1 LVSQVLFAAP
11 ALDPEEEWVLQTV
24 SELRQRLSSHVREQ
38 RRWLGQLRRVSF
50 ARAIQGSNSIEG
62 YRVSLD
68 DAVAAAA
75 EAEPIEAVDETWSA
89 VTGYRDAMTYVL
101 QVADDPTLDVN
112 ESLIK
117 GLHFMMLKYDLAKS
131 PGRWRPGAIHVRDEV
146 TGDRVYE
153 GPDAGLV
160 PALMAELVADLAGDA
175 SQPVMIRA
183 AMAHLNL
190 VMIHPFRDGNG
201 RMARCVQTL
210 VLARDGILSPHFCSI
225 EEYLGRNTG
234 DYYRVLADVGAGSWH
249 PERDARPW
257 IHFNLTAHY
266 RQAQTLLRRVED
278 SEMRWSELEDITG
291 ALGLPDRA
299 IGPLF
304 NASLGLRLRN
314 QAYRAEADVSEQVAS
329 RDLRQ
334 LVEAGLLEARGERRG
349 RFYLRSQRLVE
360 LDQEIR
366 RRRPPRTS
374 EDPFALARAAVDQQR
389 LWPAAVLEA

>member
-1 LVSQVLFAAP
+1 MLFAAP
-11 ALDPEEEWVLQTV
+11 TLDPHEEWVLQNV
-24 SELRQRLSSHVREQ
+24 SDLRQRLSSHVREQ

-62 YRVSLD
+62 YVVSLD
-68 DAVAAAA
+68 DAVAAAD
-75 EAEPIEAVDETWSA
+75 EEEPIEAADETWSA
-89 VTGYRDAMTYVL
+89 VLGYRDAMTYVL

-131 PGRWRPGAIHVRDEV
+131 PGRWRPGAIYVRNEA
-146 TGDRVYE
+146 TGERVYE

-160 PALMAELVADLAGDA
+160 PPLVAELVAELAGES

-183 AMAHLNL
+183 AMAHLNFA
-190 VMIHPFRDGNG
+190 MIHPFRDGNG
-201 RMARCVQTL
+201 RMARCVQSL

-225 EEYLGRNTG
+225 EEYLGRNT
-234 DYYRVLADVGAGSWH
+234 DAYYKVLAEVGAGSWH
-249 PERDARPW
+249 PERDTRPW
-257 IHFNLTAHY
+257 IRFTLTAHY

-278 SEMRWSELEDITG
+278 SEMRWSELEDITA

-314 QAYRAEADVSEQVAS
+314 QGYRTEAAVSEQVAS

-334 LVEAGLLEARGERRG
+334 LVGAGLLEAHGERRG
-349 RFYLRSQRLVE
+349 RFYLRSRRLAE
-360 LDQEIR
+360 LDEEIR
-366 RRRPPRTS
+366 RRRPPKTS
-374 EDPFALARAAVDQQR
+374 EDPFALARAAVDQQH
-389 LWPAAVLEA
+389 LWPPAALER